1 MTFSQNFYLF
11 KGSWEISLLFLIV
24 LVVLPYGGL
33 LQQHLQG
40 EVKQILLGCIQW
52 SRIKHYGHWERI
64 YYVNSWCGIPQ
75 LDALYLHDTSSW
87 RHLKKPWV
95 IHLLCNYLKAYE
107 AMIWVWSA
115 KPTLR
120 CLGAKFL
127 EIFLDCFVC
136 RGKRHGFWS
145 SALVMLDFCTV
156 TLNPDILI

>member
-1 MTFSQNFYLF
+1 MTFSQNLYLF

-33 LQQHLQG
+33 LQQISKVRSSKFCWAAYSGQG
-40 EVKQILLGCIQW
+40 SNITAIGKGFIMSTVGVEFPK
-52 SRIKHYGHWERI
+52 
-64 YYVNSWCGIPQ
+64 

-120 CLGAKFL
+120 FLGAKFL

>member
-1 MTFSQNFYLF
+1 MTFSEGSVCYFWLYWLSCHMGAYFSNISKVRSSKFCWAAYSGQGSNITTFG
-11 KGSWEISLLFLIV
+11 KGFIMSTVGVEFPNIV
-24 LVVLPYGGL
+24 CTIRP
-33 LQQHLQG
+33 
-40 EVKQILLGCIQW
+40 
-52 SRIKHYGHWERI
+52 
-64 YYVNSWCGIPQ
+64 
-75 LDALYLHDTSSW
+75 SSW

-115 KPTLR
+115 KTTLR

-136 RGKRHGFWS
+136 RGERHGFWS

-156 TLNPDILI
+156 ILNLDILI